1 MKKKQKQHHSDKYA
15 RVLSNWGELNKELN
29 VLTEQELNS
38 LIQRERAGKQ
48 RNAYLSR
55 LHGRFNKLRAI
66 RERQELLGGS

>member
-1 MKKKQKQHHSDKYA
+1 MKELSTTKYE
-15 RVLSNWGELNKELN
+15 RILSTWGELNKALNKLTEKELN
-29 VLTEQELNS
+29 ALL
-38 LIQRERAGKQ
+38 QRERTGKR